1 VKEGGVGAVMCSYN
15 LLNGDYACE
24 NDYLLNQVLKKEWGF
39 RGFVI
44 SDWGATHST
53 YKSAMAGLD
62 MEMPGSDFFG
72 VALKKAVES
81 REIPMP
87 RVDDMVRRIL
97 RSAFA
102 AGLFDNNPRRQ
113 SPDIFAGFDVAQRVS
128 ERGSV
133 LLKNAKRLV

>member
-1 VKEGGVGAVMCSYN
+1 MKALQEQGVIGHIKHYAVNDQENGRNFVNVKIDKRAMRETDLLAFEIGVKEGGVGAVMCSYN

-72 VALKKAVES
+72 GVEEGGGVA
-81 REIPMP
+81 R
-87 RVDDMVRRIL
+87 
-97 RSAFA
+97 
-102 AGLFDNNPRRQ
+102 NPDGA
-113 SPDIFAGFDVAQRVS
+113 S
-128 ERGSV
+128 
-133 LLKNAKRLV
+133 

>member
-1 VKEGGVGAVMCSYN
+1 
-15 LLNGDYACE
+15 
-24 NDYLLNQVLKKEWGF
+24 
-39 RGFVI
+39 
-44 SDWGATHST
+44 
-53 YKSAMAGLD
+53 MA
-62 MEMPGSDFFG
+62 
-72 VALKKAVES
+72 
-81 REIPMP
+81 

-133 LLKNAKRLV
+133 LLKNANRQLPLEASRLKSIAVIGSHADVAVLSGGGSAQVDPPGGS